1 MSGSDDLSANRC
13 SSINGVLPP
22 VSLIGGGFRGVTGGN
37 FRIDRGLS
45 WAMTKAHI
53 ADHGVSVS
61 SGNTGLAGAPPPF
74 SEYFF
79 IVTLLGNPHD

>member
-1 MSGSDDLSANRC
+1 
-13 SSINGVLPP
+13 
-22 VSLIGGGFRGVTGGN
+22 
-37 FRIDRGLS
+37 
-45 WAMTKAHI
+45 MTKAHI

-61 SGNTGLAGAPPPF
+61 SGYTGLAGAPPPF